1 MPSVARTILK
11 LQPASD
17 SALVFTGERFTPESR
32 GAIWYEHWHR
42 YCFAAPIAR
51 GKRVVDAACGEGYGS
66 ALLAR
71 EAASVVGVDIG
82 GEAIAHASA
91 RYRGPRLHFVQGSV
105 TALPLRDATFDVVVS
120 FETIEH
126 LSAQREMLAEFR
138 RVLTSDGVLVLSSP
152 NRPIYSGD
160 GAVANPFHVRELDRG
175 ELKALLD
182 ERFPQQQWY
191 AQCVASHSLLW
202 SEHGNGSG
210 VAFDALT
217 DAGIEAQAAPAPPMY
232 FVVVCAANGVP
243 LRATP
248 ALSTFDDGELSLWNA
263 FAHAAQRERQLIWDE
278 LDARKIAEDRL
289 ADLVTAVNALRSAQE
304 TVQTLRTAL
313 DESRVALDQ
322 ARATLSRT
330 QLDLAHEANAHRDTK
345 ARLAFR
351 ESLIGWLRWPLSV
364 ARRRFAVA
372 SAGTR

>member
-1 MPSVARTILK
+1 MNPL
-11 LQPASD
+11 PASD
-17 SALVFTGERFTPESR
+17 AALVFTGERFTPESR

-51 GKRVVDAACGEGYGS
+51 GKRVLDAACGEGYGS

-71 EAASVVGVDIG
+71 DAASVIGVDIG
-82 GEAIAHASA
+82 TEAIAHANA
-91 RYRGPRLHFVQGSV
+91 RYRDSRLHFVQGSV
-105 TALPLRDATFDVVVS
+105 TALPLRDATIDVVVS

-138 RVLTSDGVLVLSSP
+138 RVLTADGLLVLSSP
-152 NRPIYSGD
+152 NRPVYNRD
-160 GAVANPFHVRELDRG
+160 GAVANPFHVRELDRY

-182 ERFPQQQWY
+182 ERFPQQQWH
-191 AQCVASHSLLW
+191 AQSVASHSLLW
-202 SEHGNGSG
+202 SEERHSNDVS
-210 VAFDALT
+210 FDALT
-217 DAGIEAQAAPAPPMY
+217 DGGIERREAPAPPMY
-232 FVVVCAANGVP
+232 FVVVCAADGVP
-243 LRATP
+243 LGSTP
-248 ALSTFDDGELSLWNA
+248 ALSTFDDGALSLWNA
-263 FAHAAQRERQLIWDE
+263 FARAAQRERQLIWDE

-304 TVQTLRTAL
+304 TVQALRAAL
-313 DESRVALDQ
+313 DESRNALDQ

-372 SAGTR
+372 SPHTR